1 MFFSTLFFKCLL
13 QMLQTFVSFFNICL
27 KEVPPHLPWP
37 FSFFSVS
44 AFFLFLHDAYFQT
57 LIVMVRSESLQCCL
71 VPQEGTQMAFF
82 FWFSVFSLV
91 YHIGLQDKFPNPLLK
106 PDDTYTRATKIKFL

>member
-1 MFFSTLFFKCLL
+1 MSITNVANIC
-13 QMLQTFVSFFNICL
+13 VSFQQ
-27 KEVPPHLPWP
+27 LPKRSAP
-37 FSFFSVS
+37 SSPLVFLFFSVS
-44 AFFLFLHDAYFQT
+44 ASFIFLHDTDFQT
-57 LIVMVRSESLQCCL
+57 LMVMVRSESLQCCL

-106 PDDTYTRATKIKFL
+106 PDDTYTRATKIKFLWKAKICMF